1 MEKRMKAFLLLVM
14 NYSLER
20 STNGTLF
27 SVECAFL
34 HLHTEEE
41 DVGPWDCIL
50 PSFAERLLLITVPYN
65 DNMMSLANTLLKA
78 FLLPPRLP
86 MEKCKYF
93 LLLHGNARHG
103 CSATLLKLKGIGF
116 TTSTAC
122 TSGVY
127 AVLTEYVL
135 CSYSFSAPYFTL
147 CSPSSP
153 SSPPPPLP
161 STRDSKQ
168 KGKKKVITKLLL
180 LPATMYYV
188 VDDDMMMVVICTYV
202 LVALEK
208 NKRMKLFLG
217 ILT

>member
-1 MEKRMKAFLLLVM
+1 MKAFLLLVM

-86 MEKCKYF
+86 MEKCNNIFCYF
-93 LLLHGNARHG
+93 METHGMVALLL
-103 CSATLLKLKGIGF
+103 CWSWKELVF
-116 TTSTAC
+116 AC

-127 AVLTEYVL
+127 AVLTE
-135 CSYSFSAPYFTL
+135 CSLFLLFF
-147 CSPSSP
+147 CSVFHLVFAIIP
-153 SSPPPPLP
+153 
-161 STRDSKQ
+161 
-168 KGKKKVITKLLL
+168 VIT
-180 LPATMYYV
+180 T
-188 VDDDMMMVVICTYV
+188 TTTSFH
-202 LVALEK
+202 
-208 NKRMKLFLG
+208 KRQ
-217 ILT
+217 

>member
-1 MEKRMKAFLLLVM
+1 MKAFLLLVM

-86 MEKCKYF
+86 MEKCNNIFCYF
-93 LLLHGNARHG
+93 METHGMVALLL
-103 CSATLLKLKGIGF
+103 C
-116 TTSTAC
+116 
-122 TSGVY
+122 
-127 AVLTEYVL
+127 
-135 CSYSFSAPYFTL
+135 
-147 CSPSSP
+147 
-153 SSPPPPLP
+153 
-161 STRDSKQ
+161 
-168 KGKKKVITKLLL
+168 
-180 LPATMYYV
+180 
-188 VDDDMMMVVICTYV
+188 
-202 LVALEK
+202 
-208 NKRMKLFLG
+208 
-217 ILT
+217 